1 MCQPTK
7 DEEFVTQA
15 AASVQAWSAPVK
27 FAAYH
32 RLFWAGGCLCFNS
45 TLFPELKL
53 LLVKCRYLIQRAYYL
68 RLSKCFMNKA
78 HSVWLTEITFQWRNR
93 RSIASFL
100 LHFSN
105 LIEEG
110 LVMPPTFHFFNK
122 RLLSGSTSEGTADW
136 NQHFNFKTT
145 NKSLC
150 VRKAWWLA
158 NEDSFPTEQ
167 PFQIYM

>member
-7 DEEFVTQA
+7 AEEFVTQA

-27 FAAYH
+27 FSAYH
-32 RLFWAGGCLCFNS
+32 RLFWASGCLCFNS
-45 TLFPELKL
+45 ILFPELRL
-53 LLVKCRYLIQRAYYL
+53 LLVKCRYLIQRAFYL
-68 RLSKCFMNKA
+68 KLSRFFMNKA
-78 HSVWLTEITFQWRNR
+78 HSVWLTETTFQWRNR
-93 RSIASFL
+93 SSIASFL

-110 LVMPPTFHFFNK
+110 LVMPPTVHFCNK

-136 NQHFNFKTT
+136 SQHFNFKTT
-145 NKSLC
+145 NKCLC
-150 VRKAWWLA
+150 VRKARWLG

-167 PFQIYM
+167 PFQIYR